1 MVGGRVYLDASAI
14 VRLVLEEPGWE
25 SLVEYLREHPER
37 VTSNLSVTEVTRAV
51 RRTDPS
57 VAQSG
62 RAAAVLDRIDRV
74 AVTADLLRRAGELE
88 PASLRTLDALHLA
101 TALEVAPIAAFV
113 TWDVR
118 LAEAARVIG
127 LSVEPAPAQPVPGAT
142 TPPAPGRG

>member
-14 VRLVLEEPGWE
+14 VRLILEEPGWE
-25 SLVEYLREHPER
+25 LLVEYLREHPER

-51 RRTDPS
+51 RRSDPS
-57 VAQSG
+57 TARSR

-74 AVTADLLRRAGELE
+74 TVTADLLRRAGELE

-118 LAEAARVIG
+118 LAEAARVNG
-127 LSVEPAPAQPVPGAT
+127 LSVEPAAQPVPGAA
-142 TPPAPGRG
+142 TPPAPERG